1 MTVFRKKPGN
11 GKPAGAR
18 KDRGR
23 GTEAAVFAAVA
34 CAVLLGMS
42 GCGQSKMAAEESG
55 GSRQVMVFED
65 FTAQD
70 LDGNEVDESV
80 FAGYDLTMINLWG
93 TFCGPCLQEM
103 PDLGE
108 IADEYKDKGFQIVG
122 ICTDAVGNDGTSLPD
137 VVSEATEIAEETGA
151 DYLHILPTGEIF
163 TDLLPR
169 VSGVPTTIFVDRE
182 GKQVGLADMG
192 AKSKD
197 GWLKVIDEKLAQVQQ
212 EAK

>member
-11 GKPAGAR
+11 GRPAGER

-70 LDGNEVDESV
+70 LDGNEVDESL
-80 FAGYDLTMINLWG
+80 FADYDLTMINLWG

-122 ICTDAVGNDGTSLPD
+122 ICTDAVGSDGTSLPD
-137 VVSEATEIAEETGA
+137 VVSEAKEIAEETGA

>member
-11 GKPAGAR
+11 GRPAGVR

-70 LDGNEVDESV
+70 LDGNEVDESL
-80 FAGYDLTMINLWG
+80 FADYDLTMINLWG

-137 VVSEATEIAEETGA
+137 VVSEAKEIAEETGA